1 MSVCLFIVWATFRII
16 KIRTCTVLKH
26 NDTTRDRASFYP
38 HVSLLCDKPKWLR
51 AIFCRPTDMRVVLII
66 TSNSAQKQRST
77 LAEMSS
83 WWYNDFIYGLLILQ
97 VIQLTFDQAEL
108 ISSRHFWA
116 STQCANVGVQ
126 ANIRGSLAEH
136 YELQHCLFQK
146 CLFAQNWTCLKML
159 LRTGWISGCEYVLY
173 VWMTS
178 FAYINL
184 RVQVPLCRGVCI
196 IIVSLPLCGCSA
208 DISTAE
214 WHRGNKQQQL
224 SRIGLIKHSAS
235 ALQPADYSSLDQS
248 RPDWP
253 CQRHAVAMITDCH
266 GKGMPGRK
274 RSRRHWTVPTVAHPR
289 FLQPLYSRALGSTCS
304 A

>member
-1 MSVCLFIVWATFRII
+1 MWA
-16 KIRTCTVLKH
+16 
-26 NDTTRDRASFYP
+26 
-38 HVSLLCDKPKWLR
+38 
-51 AIFCRPTDMRVVLII
+51 CR
-66 TSNSAQKQRST
+66 
-77 LAEMSS
+77 
-83 WWYNDFIYGLLILQ
+83 
-97 VIQLTFDQAEL
+97 L
-108 ISSRHFWA
+108 ISEDQWL
-116 STQCANVGVQ
+116 STTSCNTVS
-126 ANIRGSLAEH
+126 SL
-136 YELQHCLFQK
+136 K

-159 LRTGWISGCEYVLY
+159 LGTGCEYVLY
-173 VWMTS
+173 VWMTF
-178 FAYINL
+178 FAYLKL

-214 WHRGNKQQQL
+214 WHRGNKQRQL

-253 CQRHAVAMITDCH
+253 WKRHAVAMITDCH

-274 RSRRHWTVPTVAHPR
+274 RSRRKWTVPTVAHPR
-289 FLQPLYSRALGSTCS
+289 FLQPLYSRAPGSTCS